1 MTATARVLRRALTAT
16 LAVATGL
23 AVFLL
28 GPASASAASG
38 VPIDIGAGFTTNPS
52 GPLITITKL
61 IPGGSSSAVVGVR
74 NLSNASADIALQLI
88 NVHDD
93 EHGCTKSEA
102 LVDTTCGD
110 PGLDE
115 GDLGADL
122 VFTIDEGAAK
132 TGPFTNTWTGSAATL
147 VSAAT
152 DISAAIPATS
162 DRWLRITV
170 SLPFATG
177 NETQTDTFGFGIQ
190 VDLTGL
196 GTVVVPAAA
205 SSTAAT
211 SAPSTGTS
219 TTPTAPISSIS
230 NAGTGTSS
238 SAGVGGVSTSKSGP
252 GANGHSGQSAGG
264 QGLASTG
271 VNVVL
276 LTLVGALL
284 ILCGF
289 LLLQRRRGAREH

>member
-1 MTATARVLRRALTAT
+1 MTATARVLRRALTAALT
-16 LAVATGL
+16 LATGF

-28 GPASASAASG
+28 GPASADAAGG

-52 GPLITITKL
+52 GPLITITRM

-110 PGLDE
+110 PGLGE

-122 VFTIDEGAAK
+122 VFTIDEGTSKA
-132 TGPFTNTWTGSAATL
+132 GPFTNTWTGSAATL

-152 DISAAIPATS
+152 DVAAAIPATS

-170 SLPFATG
+170 TLPFATG
-177 NETQTDTFGFGIQ
+177 NETQTDTFSFGIQ

-196 GTVVVPAAA
+196 GTVVVPAGIGTSPSSSEPAA
-205 SSTAAT
+205 
-211 SAPSTGTS
+211 GTS
-219 TTPTAPISSIS
+219 TTPSGPHSSIS
-230 NAGTGTSS
+230 NAGSGTSS
-238 SAGVGGVSTSKSGP
+238 SHGVGGVSASNP
-252 GANGHSGQSAGG
+252 GGSTGHSGQSAGG
-264 QGLASTG
+264 SGLASTG
-271 VNVVL
+271 VNVLL
-276 LTLVGALL
+276 LTITGALL
-284 ILCGF
+284 VLCGF
-289 LLLQRRRGAREH
+289 LLLQRRRGAREL